1 MLVTSASPSSMG
13 FLVFMRKKKIL
24 FVKVCQLLSE
34 KCMCYR
40 KFKCRGKRVEP
51 HSAPLP
57 PANISNSIQ
66 ASKVNRIYFKW
77 VKCFFFFQMCCHLL
91 WKQWKSLL
99 GFCLSKNPAPFTLVG
114 KASALTCGSLI
125 PKVCET
131 TLSMKQKMQAHVW
144 RHLRQCWSA
153 ISRDHFPSCCS
164 WMTRGR
170 SPPPLRAGRVMKDI
184 WQAESASPGVSW
196 KSSSWRLWV
205 FTLDKMATSQGKLS
219 KTGGCWRTMCPEI
232 TRTWV
237 CSESWN
243 VTDKNN

>member
-1 MLVTSASPSSMG
+1 ML
-13 FLVFMRKKKIL
+13 
-24 FVKVCQLLSE
+24 
-34 KCMCYR
+34 
-40 KFKCRGKRVEP
+40 
-51 HSAPLP
+51 
-57 PANISNSIQ
+57 
-66 ASKVNRIYFKW
+66 
-77 VKCFFFFQMCCHLL
+77 FFFFQMCCHLL

-99 GFCLSKNPAPFTLVG
+99 GFCLRVLPLSPWWERPLPWLVVL
-114 KASALTCGSLI
+114 SS
-125 PKVCET
+125 PKCVRQHC
-131 TLSMKQKMQAHVW
+131 QWNRKMQAHVW

-153 ISRDHFPSCCS
+153 ISWDHFPSCCS

-237 CSESWN
+237 CSESWK